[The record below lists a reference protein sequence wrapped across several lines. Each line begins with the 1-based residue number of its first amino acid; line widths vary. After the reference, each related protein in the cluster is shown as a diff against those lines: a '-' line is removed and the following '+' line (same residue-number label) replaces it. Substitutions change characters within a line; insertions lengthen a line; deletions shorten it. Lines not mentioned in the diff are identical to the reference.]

1 MYTGIKSNDW
11 FVISTGIKL
20 NDRFVICTVKT
31 WFKEELGKQPN
42 KTFFGFTKNITRFKK
57 RNIGFW
63 YQVS

>member
-31 WFKEELGKQPN
+31 WFKEELGK
-42 KTFFGFTKNITRFKK
+42 KYYSI
-57 RNIGFW
+57 
-63 YQVS
+63 